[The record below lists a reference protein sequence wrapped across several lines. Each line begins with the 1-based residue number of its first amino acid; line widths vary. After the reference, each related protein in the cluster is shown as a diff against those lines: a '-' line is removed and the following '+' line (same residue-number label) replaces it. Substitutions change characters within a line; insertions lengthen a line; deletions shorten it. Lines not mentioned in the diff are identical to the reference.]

1 MVVLRST
8 RWSSVV
14 LQDKVNEMN
23 TETLSAYTL
32 QQWQA
37 VAAREA
43 AAAETRLFIDGEYR
57 DAVGGGRFDTINP
70 ANREVI
76 ASMVMADEKDVDV
89 AVASARRAFR
99 NGSWSGMAP
108 RERMEI
114 LYRYAQLIEEH
125 TEQLAVLDT
134 LDMGKPIS
142 DMLGVDIPAVIE
154 TIRFM
159 AEYIDKMEGSVT
171 NTERDVM
178 HFVLREPI
186 GVVGAISPWNYPLLM
201 AIWKVAP
208 ALAAGNTVVLKP
220 AEQAPLSCLKLAELF
235 VEAGG
240 PAGVFNVING
250 VGEITGKALALHNDV
265 DKVTFTG
272 STEVGKLM
280 LQYAG
285 QSNMKRVSLECGG
298 KSPQIFMADTANLDR
313 AVSAAC
319 NGIFANMGEVCNAG
333 SRLLVER
340 PIYDEFIE
348 RFIAQGKDAYVP
360 GDPLDPATNLGPL
373 VTDEA
378 QQRVISYVEAGRKEG
393 AKLQFGGDAPDLNG
407 AYVNPALFTD
417 VNNNMRIARE
427 EIFGPV
433 ASVLPFDSID
443 EGIAIANDT
452 IYGLAAGVWTKDL
465 NKAHRLIRE
474 IEAGVIWVNCFDE
487 GDMTQPFGGYK
498 QSGHARDKC
507 VESILSYTQ
516 SKSAWIRLSE

>member
-1 MVVLRST
+1 MS
-8 RWSSVV
+8 
-14 LQDKVNEMN
+14 
-23 TETLSAYTL
+23 TETLADYTL
-32 QQWQA
+32 EQWQA
-37 VAAREA
+37 AAARELA
-43 AAAETRLFIDGEYR
+43 SPETRLFIDGDYT
-57 DAVGGGRFDTINP
+57 DAQAGGRFDSINP

-76 ASMVMADEKDVDV
+76 ASMSAADGGDVDK
-89 AVASARRAFR
+89 AVASARKAFR
-99 NGSWSGMAP
+99 SGCWSRLAP
-108 RERMEI
+108 RDRMEV
-114 LYRYAQLIEEH
+114 LYRFAALIEEH

-134 LDMGKPIS
+134 LDMGKPVS
-142 DMLGVDIPAVIE
+142 DMLDVDIPSVVE
-154 TIRFM
+154 TIQFM

-171 NTERDVM
+171 STAADVM

-186 GVVGAISPWNYPLLM
+186 GVIGAISPWNYPLLM
-201 AIWKVAP
+201 AVWKVAP

-240 PAGVFNVING
+240 PAGVFNVVNG

-298 KSPQIFMADTANLDR
+298 KSPQIFLADTADIGK
-313 AVSAAC
+313 AVAAAYH
-319 NGIFANMGEVCNAG
+319 GIFANMGEVCNAG

-340 PIYDEFIE
+340 PIYDEFVA
-348 RFIAQGKDAYVP
+348 RFIAEGKEAYVP

-378 QQRVISYVEAGRKEG
+378 QQRVMSYIEAGRQEG
-393 AKLQFGGDAPDLNG
+393 AKLQFGGDSPDIDG
-407 AYVNPALFTD
+407 AYVNPTLFSD
-417 VNNNMRIARE
+417 VSNDMRIAQE

-433 ASVLPFDSID
+433 ASILPFTGMD

-452 IYGLAAGVWTKDL
+452 IYGLAAGVWTSDL
-465 NKAHRLIRE
+465 NRAHRMIRE
-474 IEAGVIWVNCFDE
+474 VEAGVIWVNCFDE

-516 SKSAWIRLSE
+516 SKSAWLRLSG